1 METDEK
7 KMFIECPKCG
17 KRYHTAESNKAYE
30 IECSCGEQLTV
41 LPWLSYRQSITQ
53 PGVVECSVCKREY
66 DLSKYRNKTEI
77 ACICGNLLSV
87 NFPDE
92 YDTSSGRRKTDHI
105 SEQLQAKLHGLIDTC
120 RLIHFIRDIDK
131 LLLLIVRVTTEML
144 DAEGCSI
151 ILHDKEN
158 RDLVFHSVTGSKSST
173 LTQFRLAEGE
183 GVAGNVIKS
192 REPLVVNNVEMDSR
206 FSKRADDKS
215 GFSTRNILCIPLM
228 VEGDCIG
235 ALELV
240 NKRNEEDFNEEDLFL
255 GEAVSNQIAIAI
267 HNLQLTEAALK
278 AERLAAI
285 GQAVTGVA
293 HCVKNMLNGLDGGL
307 YVLESDIEEKYG
319 KIPERGFEML
329 GRNIQRLKDL
339 VQDMLTYSKD
349 RMPEYSLTN
358 LNELIESIIDLMKAR
373 AREKKVKLTFKPDEA
388 IEDIVVDPKGIYR
401 CVLNLVSNAIDACE
415 TEEASVTLYTKTS
428 DSQFVVVEVE
438 DQGSGMDEKT
448 LQSIFQ
454 PFFSKKGSKGT
465 GLGLSVTQK
474 IVQEHEGKIEVD
486 SVLNKGSTFTIYLP
500 IKK

>member
-1 METDEK
+1 METDK
-7 KMFIECPKCG
+7 KNMFIECPKCG
-17 KRYHTAESNKAYE
+17 KRYHTEKSNKTYE
-30 IECSCGEQLTV
+30 IVCSCDEKLTV

-53 PGVVECSVCKREY
+53 PGEVECSVCKRVY

-77 ACICGNLLSV
+77 ACVCGNLLAV

-92 YDTSSGRRKTDHI
+92 FDASTGRRKTDHI
-105 SEQLQAKLHGLIDTC
+105 SKQLQAKLHGLIDTC
-120 RLIHFIRDIDK
+120 RLIHFVREIDK

-144 DAEGCSI
+144 EAEGCSI

-183 GVAGNVIKS
+183 GVAGNAIKS

-206 FSKRADDKS
+206 FSKRADEKS

-267 HNLQLTEAALK
+267 HNVQLTEAALK

-285 GQAVTGVA
+285 GQAITGVA

-307 YVLESDIEEKYG
+307 YVLESDIEEKYR
-319 KIPERGFEML
+319 KMPQRGFEML

-358 LNELIESIIDLMKAR
+358 LNELIESIIDLMKVKAS
-373 AREKKVKLTFKPDEA
+373 EKKVKLTFKPDDS

-428 DSQFVVVEVE
+428 DSKFVVVEVE

-454 PFFSKKGSKGT
+454 PFFSKRGSKGT

-474 IVQEHEGKIEVD
+474 IIQEHEGKIEVD

>member
-1 METDEK
+1 METDKK

-17 KRYHTAESNKAYE
+17 KRDHTEKSNKTYE
-30 IECSCGEQLTV
+30 IVCSCGEKLTL
-41 LPWLSYRQSITQ
+41 LPWLSYRQSISQ
-53 PGVVECSVCKREY
+53 PGKVECSVCKREY

-77 ACICGNLLSV
+77 ACICGNLLAV

-92 YDTSSGRRKTDHI
+92 YDTSLGRRKTDHI
-105 SEQLQAKLHGLIDTC
+105 SKQLQSKLHGLIDTC

-144 DAEGCSI
+144 
-151 ILHDKEN
+151 

-206 FSKRADDKS
+206 FSKRADDLS

-267 HNLQLTEAALK
+267 HNVQLTEAALK

-307 YVLESDIEEKYG
+307 YVLESDIEDKYG

-329 GRNIQRLKDL
+329 GRNMQRLKDL

-358 LNELIESIIDLMKAR
+358 LNELIEPIIDLMKAR
-373 AREKKVKLTFKPDEA
+373 ASEKKVKLSFKPDET

-428 DSQFVVVEVE
+428 DSKFIAVEVE
-438 DQGSGMDEKT
+438 DQGSGMDEET

>member
-1 METDEK
+1 
-7 KMFIECPKCG
+7 MFIECSNCG
-17 KRYHTAESNKAYE
+17 KRHQTDTSKKTHELA
-30 IECSCGEQLTV
+30 CLCGEKLTV
-41 LPWLSYRQSITQ
+41 LPWLSYRQSVTQ
-53 PGVVECSVCKREY
+53 AGTVACSVCKREY

-77 ACICGNLLSV
+77 ACICGNLLAV

-92 YDTSSGRRKTDHI
+92 QEMSYGRRKTDQM
-105 SEQLQAKLHGLIDTC
+105 SKQLQGKLHGLIDTC

-131 LLLLIVRVTTEML
+131 LLLLIVRVTTDML

-151 ILHDKEN
+151 ILYDKEN
-158 RDLVFHSVTGSKSST
+158 HDLVFHSVTGSKSST
-173 LTQFRLAEGE
+173 LEKFRLAEGE

-206 FSKRADDKS
+206 FSKRADETS
-215 GFSTRNILCIPLM
+215 GFSTRNILCTPLI

-240 NKRNEEDFNEEDLFL
+240 NKKNEEDFNEEDLFL

-267 HNLQLTEAALK
+267 HNVQLTEAAIK

-293 HCVKNMLNGLDGGL
+293 HCVKNMLSGLAGGL

-319 KIPERGFEML
+319 KIPGRGFDML

-339 VQDMLTYSKD
+339 VQDMLTYSKE
-349 RMPEYSLTN
+349 RKPEYSSTN
-358 LNELIESIIDLMKAR
+358 LNELIESVAELMKTKAS
-373 AREKKVKLTFKPDEA
+373 EKKVKVTFKPDKTLKE
-388 IEDIVVDPKGIYR
+388 IVLDPKGIYR

-415 TEEASVTLYTKTS
+415 REGASVILTTRTS
-428 DSQFVVVEVE
+428 DSKFALVEVE
-438 DQGSGMDEKT
+438 DEGTGMDEET

-454 PFFSKKGSKGT
+454 PFFSNKGSKGT

-474 IVQEHEGKIEVD
+474 IVQEHGGKIEVD
-486 SVLNKGSTFTIYLP
+486 STPGKGSTFTIYLP
-500 IKK
+500 VFSQPDR

>member
-1 METDEK
+1 
-7 KMFIECPKCG
+7 MFIECSTCG
-17 KRYHTAESNKAYE
+17 KRYHTKTSKKKHE
-30 IECSCGEQLTV
+30 IECSCGEKLAV
-41 LPWLSYRQSITQ
+41 LPWLSYRQSVTQ
-53 PGVVECSVCKREY
+53 PGTVECSVCKREY
-66 DLSKYRNKTEI
+66 DLSKYRNNTEI
-77 ACICGNLLSV
+77 ACICGNLLAV
-87 NFPDE
+87 KFPDE
-92 YDTSSGRRKTDHI
+92 HDTSPGRRKTDHM
-105 SEQLQAKLHGLIDTC
+105 SKQLQAKLHGLIDTC

-151 ILHDKEN
+151 ILHDKDN
-158 RDLVFHSVTGSKSST
+158 HDLVFHSVTGSKSST
-173 LTQFRLAEGE
+173 LEQFRLAEGE
-183 GVAGNVIKS
+183 GVAGNVIRS

-206 FSKRADDKS
+206 FSKRADETS
-215 GFSTRNILCIPLM
+215 GFSTRNILCTPLI

-240 NKRNEEDFNEEDLFL
+240 NKQKEEEFNEEDLFL

-267 HNLQLTEAALK
+267 HNVQLTEAALK

-293 HCVKNMLNGLDGGL
+293 HCVKNMLSGLDGGL

-319 KIPERGFEML
+319 KIPERGYEML

-358 LNELIESIIDLMKAR
+358 LNELIESIVDLMKTKANER
-373 AREKKVKLTFKPDEA
+373 KVELTFKPDET
-388 IEDIVVDPKGIYR
+388 IDDIVIDPKGIYR

-415 TEEASVTLYTKTS
+415 TEGASVTLHTRTS
-428 DSQFVVVEVE
+428 DSKFIVVEVE

-454 PFFSKKGSKGT
+454 PFFSNKGSKGT

-474 IVQEHEGKIEVD
+474 IVQEHGGKIEVD
-486 SVLNKGSTFTIYLP
+486 SVPGKGSTFTIYLP